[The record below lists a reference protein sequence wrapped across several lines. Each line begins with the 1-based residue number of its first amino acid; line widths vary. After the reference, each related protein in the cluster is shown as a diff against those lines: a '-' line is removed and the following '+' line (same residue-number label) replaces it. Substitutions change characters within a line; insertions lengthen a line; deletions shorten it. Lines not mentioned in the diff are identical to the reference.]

1 LKYGFLPS
9 PELRPQSVERFSP
22 GFLVE
27 DKDSKKIIWWC
38 DRQIRGFGL
47 GESSPFTVV
56 GAAEAAELLI
66 PTGVKFLSAGGG
78 HLGAKLALGVRRLRH
93 EKSLAQFLLNI

>member
-9 PELRPQSVERFSP
+9 PELRSQSVERFSP

-38 DRQIRGFGL
+38 DRQSGGEVL
-47 GESSPFTVV
+47 GKSSPFTVV
-56 GAAEAAELLI
+56 VAALAAEVFI
-66 PTGVKFLSAGGG
+66 PTGVKLPSAGGG
-78 HLGAKLALGVRRLRH
+78 HLGAKLALRVRGFRH
-93 EKSLAQFLLNI
+93 GKKSSEN